1 MVRNTALAL
10 IGLALASPA
19 LAATP
24 CADLKSLKLAN
35 TTITLA
41 EPVAAGPFV
50 PPGRAGGPPPAAAPA
65 AAPAGRAGGAPATP
79 PLMLPAYCR
88 IAATL
93 TPSSDSDIKI
103 EVWLPSDGWNGKYQ
117 AVGNGGWAGIIS
129 YPAMAAALREGY
141 ATSSTDT
148 GHVGGTPAPLIGHP
162 EKVIDYSHRAVHEM
176 AATAKKLI
184 AAHYDQQLRLS
195 YWNGCSTG
203 GRQGLMSA
211 QRFPEDFDAI
221 LAGAPA
227 NYHSHLHSNDLV
239 NAVPALTTPGG
250 LLPQAK
256 LNMLNQAVLNACDA
270 QDGVKDGLLTNP
282 NACKFDAATLVCKG
296 TENESCLTPVQLE
309 SVKRMYAPSKFSDG
323 RVIFPGKTI
332 GSEASWSAVVAT
344 STQPIFVAVGSFQLA
359 YQDPNWDWKKFDVD
373 RDVKFVDEKTGFI
386 NAVDPDLSKFKARGG
401 KILMYH
407 GWNDTAISPQNSID
421 YYNSVLSKM
430 GRNQGDFIR
439 LFMAPGMG
447 HCQGGPGPDQV
458 NYMGALERWREAGEA
473 PATLTATRTVGN
485 RVDMTRPLCTYP
497 QVATYKG
504 AGSTNDAA
512 SFVCK

>member
-1 MVRNTALAL
+1 MVRYLALAL
-10 IGLALASPA
+10 VGVAFASPA
-19 LAATP
+19 LADTP

-35 TTITLA
+35 TTITMA
-41 EPVAAGPFV
+41 EPVPAGPFV
-50 PPGRAGGPPPAAAPA
+50 QPGRAGGPPPTAT
-65 AAPAGRAGGAPATP
+65 APAGRGGAPAAP
-79 PLMLPAYCR
+79 PLMLPAHCR
-88 IAATL
+88 VAATL
-93 TPSSDSDIKI
+93 APSSDSDIKI

-117 AVGNGGWAGIIS
+117 AVGNGGWAGVIS
-129 YPAMAAALREGY
+129 YPAMANALREGY

-148 GHVGGTPAPLIGHP
+148 GHVGGTSAPLIGHP

-176 AATAKKLI
+176 VVTSKKILD
-184 AAHYDQQLRLS
+184 AFYAQPLRLS

-239 NAVPALTTPGG
+239 NAVPALITPGAQV
-250 LLPQAK
+250 PQGK

-270 QDGVKDGLLTNP
+270 QDGVKDGLLNNP
-282 NACKFDAATLVCKG
+282 NVCKFDPATLVCKAG
-296 TENESCLTPVQLE
+296 AAENCLTSPQLE
-309 SVKRMYAPSKFSDG
+309 SVKRMYTASKFSDG
-323 RVIFPGKTI
+323 TVIFPGKAL
-332 GSEASWSAVVAT
+332 GSEASWTAIRDTQKEPISVAL
-344 STQPIFVAVGSFQLA
+344 GSFQLS
-359 YQDPNWDWKKFDVD
+359 YQNPNWDWRQFNID
-373 RDVKFVDEKTGFI
+373 RDVTFVDEKTAFI

-407 GWNDTAISPQNSID
+407 GWNDVAISPQNSID
-421 YYNSVLSKM
+421 YYTSVLAKM

-458 NYMGALERWREAGEA
+458 NYMSALERWREVGEA
-473 PATLTATRTVGN
+473 PSSLTATRVVGN
-485 RVDMTRPLCTYP
+485 RVDMTRPLCPYP
-497 QVATYKG
+497 QVATYKST
-504 AGSTNDAA
+504 GSTNDAA
-512 SFVCK
+512 NFVCK

>member
-1 MVRNTALAL
+1 MRPMLRHLTLLLVSLVV
-10 IGLALASPA
+10 ASPA

-24 CADLKSLKLAN
+24 CADLKSLKLSN
-35 TTITLA
+35 TTITMA
-41 EPVAAGPFV
+41 EAVAAGPFV
-50 PPGRAGGPPPAAAPA
+50 QPGRAGGAPPA
-65 AAPAGRAGGAPATP
+65 AAPAGRGGAPAPP
-79 PLMLPAYCR
+79 PLMLPAHCR

-93 TPSSDSDIKI
+93 APSSDSDIKI
-103 EVWLPSDGWNGKYQ
+103 EVWLPSEGWNGKYQ

-148 GHVGGTPAPLIGHP
+148 GHVGGTSAPLIGHP

-176 AATAKKLI
+176 VVTSKKI
-184 AAHYDQQLRLS
+184 IDAFYAQPLRLS

-239 NAVPALTTPGG
+239 NAVTPLNTPGA
-250 LLPQAK
+250 LVSQAK

-270 QDGVKDGLLTNP
+270 QDGVKDGLLNNP
-282 NACKFDAATLVCKG
+282 GACKFDPAMLVCKAG
-296 TENESCLTPVQLE
+296 DAENCLTPAQLE
-309 SVKRMYAPSKFSDG
+309 SVKRMYAPSKFGDG
-323 RVIFPGKTI
+323 KVIFPGKTI
-332 GSEASWSAVVAT
+332 GSEASWTAILDT
-344 STQPIFVAVGSFQLA
+344 QKQPIFEATGSFQLA
-359 YQDPNWDWKKFDVD
+359 HQDPNWDWTKFDID
-373 RDVKFVDEKTGFI
+373 RDVKFVDEKTSFI
-386 NAVDPDLSKFKARGG
+386 NATDPDLSKFKARGG

-407 GWNDTAISPQNSID
+407 GWNDVAISPQNSID
-421 YYNSVLSKM
+421 YYKSVQAKM
-430 GRNQGDFIR
+430 GGTQSDFIR
-439 LFMAPGMG
+439 LFMVPGMG

-458 NYMGALERWREAGEA
+458 NYMSALERWREAGEA
-473 PATLTATRTVGN
+473 PASMTATRVVGT

-497 QVATYKG
+497 KLPPYKG
-504 AGSTNDAA
+504 TGSTNDAA
-512 SFVCK
+512 NFVCK